1 MTVGDEVR
9 SGLDHWSRQE
19 WRPALWH
26 ATEALN
32 KTADKRYPAL
42 DEGAA
47 FRQTLR
53 DDVDIFA
60 AMAAGDID
68 FVGSRFPLPIP
79 SDQPDGRPDIADLM
93 FAVHR
98 YLHVDEAEM
107 PAGCQVVPPAEG
119 VSMFVIA
126 NGRLWLRATAAIAM
140 LTVSV
145 LAPENEGQPIPE
157 SYFLSWRNY
166 DFLVSASW
174 GEGAEFR
181 RLVASVPI
189 QRYTLDFGNAWDAWA
204 PVR

>member
-9 SGLDHWSRQE
+9 SGLDHWSAGE

-42 DEGAA
+42 DEASA

-53 DDVDIFA
+53 DDVDIFGT
-60 AMAAGDID
+60 MAAGDID
-68 FVGSRFPLPIP
+68 MADSRFPLPIA

-93 FAVHR
+93 YAVYR
-98 YLHVDEAEM
+98 YLHGDESSM
-107 PAGCQVVPPAEG
+107 PAGCQVDPHAEG
-119 VSMFVIA
+119 VSMFTIA
-126 NGRLWLRATAAIAM
+126 NGRLWLRATAAIGLFA
-140 LTVSV
+140 VAV

-166 DFLVSASW
+166 DFLVSDSW
-174 GEGAEFR
+174 GKREGFR
-181 RLVASVPI
+181 ESVAVEPI
-189 QRYTLDFGNAWDAWA
+189 QQYTLDFGEAWDAWA

>member
-26 ATEALN
+26 ATEAIN

-42 DEGAA
+42 DEAAA

-68 FVGSRFPLPIP
+68 LTNSRFPLPIP
-79 SDQPDGRPDIADLM
+79 SDQPDGRPDIADVM
-93 FAVHR
+93 YAVHR
-98 YLHVDEAEM
+98 YLHVDESEM

-119 VSMFVIA
+119 VSMFSIA
-126 NGRLWLRATAAIAM
+126 NGRLWLRATAAIGLLA
-140 LTVSV
+140 VAV

-157 SYFLSWRNY
+157 SYFLSFQNY
-166 DFLVSASW
+166 DFLVSDSW
-174 GEGAEFR
+174 GQREGFR
-181 RLVASVPI
+181 EVIASAAIP
-189 QRYTLDFGNAWDAWA
+189 QYTLDFGVAWNAWA